1 MSDTNISREQTYLD
15 LRNKIFDIEKA
26 TLGNQYNELQ
36 NLHFEPNDLKSKM
49 NENKLLNE
57 IEENQKETI
66 FNQAIQPSAEE
77 PNKNEII
84 SYSENDDFQEY
95 SSKLEQFKQK
105 YTDYQTNFINKFNEK
120 LNKLITEQIEV
131 NNKLKLTLQLQDN
144 LKNLVISKIKSALL
158 TKQQERNKEI
168 AELLE
173 RRKKDAADAEKKKLE
188 DNQKKLEQDNK
199 LMGAENDI
207 DSKKEELKNYLQLI
221 NTCVSNLNIH
231 SNFIN
236 ELLKSLN
243 EKEELTS
250 LEETKQKMTET
261 LKNASNRNNDLKN
274 VKIQLKA
281 NIKKL
286 ENFNSEIQRMKDNS
300 FDDKILETIN
310 NYKINDDQNIK
321 SKIDENND
329 FVINSKKEL
338 NELMENLKKEE
349 EAKKIEEEVEEEEE
363 EEKDNLN
370 IRKIVPARNKTLD
383 QYKKEKIGRDADA
396 NKLRSILIKLIKEKL
411 VDLKSK
417 NKNSEKSG
425 DGESTN
431 EIEELKLKIQKLEE
445 QLKKKEKEEED
456 ENKENEEDENK
467 EIDELKIK
475 IQNLENQIKDKE
487 NLENEVTELKNQ
499 LDNVNKPE
507 QKNASAQANRVDFL
521 IQPDEK
527 TSSSSTINS
536 STSTE
541 SESPNAINK
550 LTSKNK
556 KTEAEY
562 EEESVKILI
571 DCQKAKQKFQ
581 DNEYYDF
588 AYAFRNLG
596 KTLCVLKR
604 VEPDSEETEEKNTNT
619 QTGGF
624 NKKELS
630 TKQPIKIIDTDGK
643 PVDINEFTLD
653 LPIDQR
659 GVNSSDDNSEAES
672 EAKSEEESQA
682 KSEAKSEEESQ
693 AKSEAKSEEESKA
706 GSEEESKA
714 GSDAKSKSENKEL
727 KNKIIETIQSKLKSL
742 PKVAESKEKEEEP
755 EENKEEKNLDKPNSK
770 MLSMVM
776 IKTIL
781 DKLNEKIPQ
790 QDNEVKLTNENLKD
804 LRTDFDSK
812 KNLKNEVLKII
823 KNNLT
828 GVNKQPE
835 DEDSS
840 INFDA
845 KSTDSSISSLTNPT
859 AFNKN

>member
-66 FNQAIQPSAEE
+66 FNQAIQPSEEE

-188 DNQKKLEQDNK
+188 DKQKKLEQDNK
-199 LMGAENDI
+199 LIDAEKDI
-207 DSKKEELKNYLQLI
+207 DSKKKELENYLQLI
-221 NTCVSNLNIH
+221 NTCVSNLDTH

-243 EKEELTS
+243 EKKELTS

-261 LKNASNRNNDLKN
+261 LKNVSNRNNDLLN
-274 VKIQLKA
+274 FKIQLEA
-281 NIKKL
+281 NIKEL
-286 ENFNSEIQRMKDNS
+286 ENFNSEIERMKDNS
-300 FDDKILETIN
+300 FNDEILENIN
-310 NYKINDDQNIK
+310 SYNISDDQNIK

-338 NELMENLKKEE
+338 NELIENLKKEE
-349 EAKKIEEEVEEEEE
+349 EDKKIEEKVEEKEEE

-425 DGESTN
+425 DDEPTN

-445 QLKKKEKEEED
+445 QLKEKEED
-456 ENKENEEDENK
+456 ENKENEEHENK

-487 NLENEVTELKNQ
+487 KLENEVTELKNK

-507 QKNASAQANRVDFL
+507 QKNASAQANK
-521 IQPDEK
+521 PNEK

-659 GVNSSDDNSEAES
+659 GVNSSDDKSEAES
-672 EAKSEEESQA
+672 KEESKA
-682 KSEAKSEEESQ
+682 ESKEESK
-693 AKSEAKSEEESKA
+693 AESKEESKAESKDESEEESK
-706 GSEEESKA
+706 EESKA
-714 GSDAKSKSENKEL
+714 ESDAKSKSENKEL

-742 PKVAESKEKEEEP
+742 PKVAESKEENKEEKE
-755 EENKEEKNLDKPNSK
+755 EEKNLDKPNSK
-770 MLSMVM
+770 MLSVVM
-776 IKTIL
+776 INTIL
-781 DKLNEKIPQ
+781 DKLNEKISQ

-823 KNNLT
+823 KNKLKNNLT
-828 GVNKQPE
+828 GANKQPE

-840 INFDA
+840 LNFEA

>member
-66 FNQAIQPSAEE
+66 FNQAIQPSEEE

-188 DNQKKLEQDNK
+188 DTQKKLEQDNK
-199 LMGAENDI
+199 LFDAEKDI
-207 DSKKEELKNYLQLI
+207 NSKKEELENYLQLI
-221 NTCVSNLNIH
+221 NTCVSNLDTH

-236 ELLKSLN
+236 ELLNSLN

-261 LKNASNRNNDLKN
+261 LKNASNRNNDLLN
-274 VKIQLKA
+274 FKIQLEA
-281 NIKKL
+281 NIKEL
-286 ENFNSEIQRMKDNS
+286 ENSNSEIQRMKDNS
-300 FDDKILETIN
+300 FDDKILEKIN
-310 NYKINDDQNIK
+310 NYKISDDKNIK
-321 SKIDENND
+321 NKIDENND
-329 FVINSKKEL
+329 FVINSKEEL
-338 NELMENLKKEE
+338 NELMKNLKKEE
-349 EAKKIEEEVEEEEE
+349 EDKKIEEKVEEKEEEEE

-370 IRKIVPARNKTLD
+370 IRKIVPARNTTLD

-425 DGESTN
+425 DDEPTN

-445 QLKKKEKEEED
+445 QLKEKEED

-487 NLENEVTELKNQ
+487 KLENEVTELKNK

-507 QKNASAQANRVDFL
+507 QKNASAQANK
-521 IQPDEK
+521 PNEK

-604 VEPDSEETEEKNTNT
+604 VEPDSEETEEKNTNI

-630 TKQPIKIIDTDGK
+630 TKQPIKIIDTNGK

-659 GVNSSDDNSEAES
+659 GVNSSDDKSEAES
-672 EAKSEEESQA
+672 QAESEEESQA
-682 KSEAKSEEESQ
+682 ESQ
-693 AKSEAKSEEESKA
+693 AKSQAKSQAEIQAESQEESK
-706 GSEEESKA
+706 EDSKA
-714 GSDAKSKSENKEL
+714 ESKSESKEL
-727 KNKIIETIQSKLKSL
+727 KTKIIETIQSKLNSL
-742 PKVAESKEKEEEP
+742 PKVAESKKNKEEKPEQEKP
-755 EENKEEKNLDKPNSK
+755 EEEKPEEKNLDKRNSET
-770 MLSMVM
+770 LSMVM
-776 IKTIL
+776 KNTIL

-823 KNNLT
+823 KNKLKNNLT
-828 GVNKQPE
+828 GANKQPE

-840 INFDA
+840 LNFEA
-845 KSTDSSISSLTNPT
+845 KSTDSSISSLTTPT
-859 AFNKN
+859 AFKN

>member
-66 FNQAIQPSAEE
+66 FNQAIQPSEEE

-144 LKNLVISKIKSALL
+144 LKNLVISKIKGALL

-173 RRKKDAADAEKKKLE
+173 RRKKDADDAEKKKLE

-199 LMGAENDI
+199 LIEAEKDI
-207 DSKKEELKNYLQLI
+207 DSKKELENYLQLI
-221 NTCVSNLNIH
+221 NTCVSNLDTH

-243 EKEELTS
+243 EKKELTS

-261 LKNASNRNNDLKN
+261 LKNVSNRNNDLLN
-274 VKIQLKA
+274 FKIQLEA
-281 NIKKL
+281 NIKEL
-286 ENFNSEIQRMKDNS
+286 EDFNSEIQRMKDNS
-300 FDDKILETIN
+300 FNDESLENIN
-310 NYKINDDQNIK
+310 SYNISYDQNIK

-329 FVINSKKEL
+329 FVINSKEEL

-363 EEKDNLN
+363 KDNPN

-425 DGESTN
+425 DSEPTN

-445 QLKKKEKEEED
+445 QLKEKENEEKEE
-456 ENKENEEDENK
+456 KENEEDESKEDENK

-475 IQNLENQIKDKE
+475 IQNLENQIKNKE
-487 NLENEVTELKNQ
+487 KLENEVTELKNK

-507 QKNASAQANRVDFL
+507 QKNASAQANK
-521 IQPDEK
+521 PNEK

-659 GVNSSDDNSEAES
+659 EVNSSDD
-672 EAKSEEESQA
+672 KSES
-682 KSEAKSEEESQ
+682 
-693 AKSEAKSEEESKA
+693 
-706 GSEEESKA
+706 GSED
-714 GSDAKSKSENKEL
+714 GSDAQSKEDSKAEIDDQSKEDSKAEIDDQSKEDSKAESDAQSKSESKEL
-727 KNKIIETIQSKLKSL
+727 KTKIIETIQSKLNSL
-742 PKVAESKEKEEEP
+742 PKVAESKENKKEKPEEEKP
-755 EENKEEKNLDKPNSK
+755 EEEKPEEKNLDKPNSET
-770 MLSMVM
+770 LSMVM
-776 IKTIL
+776 KNTIL

-790 QDNEVKLTNENLKD
+790 QDNEVELTNENLKD

-812 KNLKNEVLKII
+812 KNLKNEVLKKIKNKL

-828 GVNKQPE
+828 GANKQPE
-835 DEDSS
+835 DDSL
-840 INFDA
+840 NFDA